1 MEILILCLFTAALL
15 PYVAKLPVAVAMS
28 KQGGYDNEHP
38 REQQSRLTGY
48 GARALAAHQNAFE
61 SLLIFAVAILC
72 AIATHTTG
80 DFIQQLAMT
89 HIGARIAYHLLYLYN
104 LSTLRS
110 LVWFVATCSSFV
122 ILYQCIP

>member
-61 SLLIFAVAILC
+61 AAIIFAPAVLL
-72 AIATHTTG
+72 AIATGHTG
-80 DFIQQLAMT
+80 EFIQQLAIA
-89 HIGARIAYHLLYLYN
+89 HVIARIAYNLLYLAN
-104 LSTLRS
+104 ISTLRS
-110 LVWFVATCSSFV
+110 VMWAIAILCSFT
-122 ILYQCIP
+122 IIWQCV